1 MPLPSKLCGGN
12 IMQSTCIPILVALYS
27 TYMHDAPVR
36 LCTCINV
43 ENMYNIRLQDP
54 TVGQEPTVIQLCCCR
69 YQFCVLLIFT
79 SRKALSTEGSSPKI
93 YPMQSAI
100 EAIHLKFTIEPSLVE
115 IAAIGGI
122 LAQAL
127 RASGAVADVERDRR
141 TSDSELPNADR
152 NRLTAGNE
160 FTILFTS
167 SMVNIPPFLLNNSI

>member
-1 MPLPSKLCGGN
+1 
-12 IMQSTCIPILVALYS
+12 
-27 TYMHDAPVR
+27 
-36 LCTCINV
+36 
-43 ENMYNIRLQDP
+43 
-54 TVGQEPTVIQLCCCR
+54 
-69 YQFCVLLIFT
+69 
-79 SRKALSTEGSSPKI
+79 
-93 YPMQSAI
+93 MQSAI

-127 RASGAVADVERDRR
+127 RASGAVADVERDRP

>member
-1 MPLPSKLCGGN
+1 MKCENTKNNEHIKKSIVNRGFES
-12 IMQSTCIPILVALYS
+12 QS
-27 TYMHDAPVR
+27 H
-36 LCTCINV
+36 
-43 ENMYNIRLQDP
+43 
-54 TVGQEPTVIQLCCCR
+54 
-69 YQFCVLLIFT
+69 
-79 SRKALSTEGSSPKI
+79 
-93 YPMQSAI
+93 PMQSAI

-127 RASGAVADVERDRR
+127 RASGAVADVERDRP

-167 SMVNIPPFLLNNSI
+167 SMVSIPPFLLNNSIWNYSTIPIVQNCSNTYFVAFRSVNQ